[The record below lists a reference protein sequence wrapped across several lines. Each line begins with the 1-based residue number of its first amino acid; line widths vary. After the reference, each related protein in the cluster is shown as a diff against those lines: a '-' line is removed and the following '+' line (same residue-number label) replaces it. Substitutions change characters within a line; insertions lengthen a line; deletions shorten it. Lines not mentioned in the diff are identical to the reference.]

1 MMKPERWKQID
12 EIFQAALERAP
23 GERPAY
29 LAQACPGDPAL
40 RRKVEA
46 LLAADEQAVSFIE
59 APAVQFAAPLLAD
72 KQAEPLIGRSLSH
85 YRIISLLGTGGMGE
99 VYLAEDTALGRQ
111 VAVKV
116 ISGEAAENQDARKR
130 LLREARAAAALDH
143 PNICAIHEVGEEQG
157 RSFIVM
163 QYVEGE
169 TLAERM
175 ARAPMGLA
183 EALSIAAQVADA
195 LIEAHAHQIIHRDIK
210 PANIIVNPRGQAKVL
225 DFGLARRVHPAAGS
239 GSRTAT
245 QSNLS
250 TPGLII
256 GTPAYMSPEQARGE
270 ELDHRTDLFSF
281 GVMLYEMVSGRHPF
295 AKPSSAET
303 VAAIQMQEPAPLVE
317 GAPNLPGELQQI
329 VSRVLQK
336 KREDR
341 YQTAQEL
348 LTDLS
353 SIGQETERAPD
364 AAPDA
369 GSLISRIKRHQI
381 AVAFALLA
389 LVVAIT
395 AVVYLPSLLRQK
407 SPAGPATQR
416 PLSQLTEGGG
426 LQSWP
431 SWSPDGRS
439 IAYSSDRGG
448 NFDIWVQQIGGGDPI
463 QVTKSPAHDWQ
474 PDWSPDG
481 TSIVFRSERDGGGLF
496 IVPALGGNERK
507 ISSFGY
513 YPRWSPDGSRI
524 LFGDFVSDDWFKQR
538 KAYVVALDGEPP
550 REVQPEFF
558 SRFVFLPGV
567 AWHPDGQRISVRG
580 RDKSGPGFW
589 TIPLTGGTAVKS
601 EITAEAEKQ
610 LKEADVLLLAFQ
622 WAPSGKYL
630 YFVGQSKD
638 TRNLWRVT
646 VDPVSLRWL
655 TGPERL
661 TTDVGV
667 GSGMALSSNGKKLAY
682 STRPVNSRAWSLPFD
697 AVTGKIKGAGQPV
710 TDVGMNVVVNDLSRD
725 GRKLSFWVSRGWKIE
740 RWEKSLDD
748 GHQQLVAVE
757 DNFVHWPGYW
767 SRDGMR
773 LVAFRHRTP
782 KSVGA
787 ARRDEDA
794 VTSLVIYPAGG
805 GDEQVLT
812 SPISSAVTSIIC
824 WDWSADGQW
833 VLGSA
838 CPVNPGRSVIRLL
851 PIAAAPQAETQARV
865 VTSSEDH
872 TLWQTYFSPDERW
885 VSFIAQ
891 KRGDANITTVYVVP
905 SAGGEWTRITEGK
918 NWDDKPRWAP
928 DGKTIYFL
936 SDRTGFYNV
945 WGIRFDPVAGKP
957 LGQPFLVVAFDSP
970 SRMIFPVLS
979 GSEFGVA
986 ANRLVVTIREVSGNI
1001 WTLEN
1006 VDR

>member
-1 MMKPERWKQID
+1 MMTPERMRQI
-12 EIFQAALERAP
+12 EAIFHAACNLAPSERA
-23 GERPAY
+23 AF
-29 LAQACPGDPAL
+29 LSQACANDDAL
-40 RRKVEA
+40 RREVEL
-46 LLAADEQAVSFIE
+46 LLASDEQAGTLIE
-59 APAVQFAAPLLAD
+59 APAIQLVAPLF
-72 KQAEPLIGRSLSH
+72 AESKSPSLTGKSISH
-85 YRIISLLGTGGMGE
+85 YQIISPLGKGGMGE
-99 VYLAEDTALGRQ
+99 VYCARDTKLDRTVALKILPAEVSTDAERMRRFVREAKAASALNHPH
-111 VAVKV
+111 VAT
-116 ISGEAAENQDARKR
+116 IYEIGEANG
-130 LLREARAAAALDH
+130 
-143 PNICAIHEVGEEQG
+143 V
-157 RSFIVM
+157 SFIAM
-163 QYVEGE
+163 EYVEGQ
-169 TLAERM
+169 TLA
-175 ARAPMGLA
+175 AKINGTPLA
-183 EALSIAAQVADA
+183 ISEIIDIGSQIADA
-195 LIEAHAHQIIHRDIK
+195 LDAAHSKGITHRDIK
-210 PANIIVNPRGQAKVL
+210 PANVMLNERGQVKVL
-225 DFGLARRVHPAAGS
+225 DFGLAKIAQPQSIESNISTLAK
-239 GSRTAT
+239 T
-245 QSNLS
+245 QS
-250 TPGLII
+250 GVVM
-256 GTPAYMSPEQARGE
+256 GTVPYMSPEQALGRDV
-270 ELDHRTDLFSF
+270 DHRSDLFSL
-281 GVMLYEMVSGRHPF
+281 GVVLYEMATGRMPF
-295 AKPSSAET
+295 TGSSTSETLDHILHSQPDAMARFNYDVPAELERI
-303 VAAIQMQEPAPLVE
+303 VRKCLEKERERRYQSARELLVDLK
-317 GAPNLPGELQQI
+317 NL
-329 VSRVLQK
+329 
-336 KREDR
+336 KRESES
-341 YQTAQEL
+341 TTSPAEKAENL
-348 LTDLS
+348 FTK
-353 SIGQETERAPD
+353 
-364 AAPDA
+364 
-369 GSLISRIKRHQI
+369 IKAHRMG
-381 AVAFALLA
+381 VVFALLA
-389 LVVAIT
+389 LVAVI
-395 AVVYLPSLLRQK
+395 AVVAYLPALLRQK

-416 PLSQLTEGGG
+416 PLSQLTEGAG

-431 SWSPDGRS
+431 SWSPDGRL
-439 IAYSSDRGG
+439 ITYSSDRGG

-481 TSIVFRSERDGGGLF
+481 TSIVFRSEREGGGLY

-513 YPRWSPDGSRI
+513 YPRWSPDSSRI

-589 TIPLTGGTAVKS
+589 TIPLTGGPAVKS
-601 EITAEAEKQ
+601 EITGEAEKQ

-622 WAPSGKYL
+622 WAPSGQYL

-646 VDPVSLRWL
+646 VDPQTLRWV

-667 GSGMALSSNGKKLAY
+667 GSGIALSPNGKNLAY
-682 STRPVNSRAWSLPFD
+682 STRPVNSRIWSLPLD
-697 AVTGKIKGAGQPV
+697 AATGKIKGAGQPV
-710 TDVGMNVVVNDLSRD
+710 TDVGMNAVANDLSRD

-740 RWEKSLDD
+740 RWEKSLEED
-748 GHQQLVAVE
+748 HQQLVVVE
-757 DNFVHWPGYW
+757 DNFIHWPGYW
-767 SRDGMR
+767 SRDGTH
-773 LVAFRHRTP
+773 LVAVRQRTP

-787 ARRDEDA
+787 ASRNEDG
-794 VTSLVIYPAGG
+794 VFSFVIYPAGG

-812 SPISSAVTSIIC
+812 SPISSADTANVC
-824 WDWSADGQW
+824 WDWSGDGQW
-833 VLGSA
+833 ILGSA

-865 VTSSEDH
+865 VTSSEEH

-885 VSFIAQ
+885 ISFIAV
-891 KRGDANITTVYVVP
+891 KRGDANISTIYVVP
-905 SAGGEWTRITEGK
+905 AAGGEWIRITEGK

-945 WGIRFDPVAGKP
+945 WGIRFDPVVGKP
-957 LGQPFLVVAFDSP
+957 LGEPFLVVAFDSP

-1001 WTLEN
+1001 WTLGN